1 MLITQV
7 FSVQHIPGISTSF
20 HPFINSEK
28 SKIVLNEFLNLID
41 EITLTPEN
49 VKKLFKDIQ
58 LKTGIK
64 GKELYMPI
72 RMKLTGSE
80 HGIEM
85 FNIIDILGKEE
96 VKTRIKYN

>member
-1 MLITQV
+1 
-7 FSVQHIPGISTSF
+7 
-20 HPFINSEK
+20 
-28 SKIVLNEFLNLID
+28 
-41 EITLTPEN
+41 
-49 VKKLFKDIQ
+49 
-58 LKTGIK
+58 
-64 GKELYMPI
+64 MPI